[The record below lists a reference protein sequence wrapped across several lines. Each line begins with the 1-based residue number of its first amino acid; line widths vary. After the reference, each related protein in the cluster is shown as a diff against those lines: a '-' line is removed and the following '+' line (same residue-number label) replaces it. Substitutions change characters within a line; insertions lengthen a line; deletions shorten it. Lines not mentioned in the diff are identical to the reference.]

1 MRAIGRLSRLALLPL
16 FVASTVRAEG
26 LKDLARTYA
35 RDYALAAKAH
45 ARIPSFSRQ
54 TGLACNACHT
64 SFPQLTPFG
73 RMFKLNGY
81 TLTGLQTVQAGD
93 SGRRQSLRLDL
104 IPPVSAM
111 VMSSLTQVKKDV
123 PGNQNGV
130 VQFPQQLSVFFGSA
144 ITPRLGTFLQVT
156 YDPTAGSIGMD
167 NADIRYANHTH
178 FARKVLVYGF
188 TLNNNP
194 TVQDVWNAVPAWG
207 FPFAASAIAP
217 TPAAAAILDGALGQ
231 EVAGL
236 GAYGLWDNHLYGEL
250 SAYRSAAQGGHSPP
264 DSTSTNTLHGVGPY
278 WRLFYEQNW
287 NKQSLM
293 VGMLGMITSLYPVG
307 ITGLRDKFTDI
318 AFNAQYERPIGK
330 GNLVAHGI
338 WIHEKQK
345 LNADFGAGA
354 ATNPENTLKTLR
366 VDAAAYTASRL
377 GVTVGYFK
385 TSGTEDALRY
395 GGSSLVGSPN
405 SDGVVVELSAL
416 PWLNTRFELQYV
428 LYNKFNGASKN
439 FDGTGRNAGDNNTL
453 YLLSWVAF

>member
-1 MRAIGRLSRLALLPL
+1 MRGFGRLLRLALLPL
-16 FVASTVRAEG
+16 SVASTLHAEG
-26 LKDLARTYA
+26 LKDLASTYA

-64 SFPQLTPFG
+64 SFPQLTSFG

-111 VMSSLTQVKKDV
+111 VMSSLTQVKKEV
-123 PGNQNGV
+123 PGTQNGV
-130 VQFPQQLSVFFGSA
+130 VQFPQQLSVFFGEA
-144 ITPRLGTFLQVT
+144 ITPKLGTFLQVT
-156 YDPTAGSIGMD
+156 YDPVAGSIGMD

-178 FARKVLVYGF
+178 LAKKVLVYGF

-207 FPFAASAIAP
+207 FPFASSAVAP
-217 TPAAAAILDGALGQ
+217 TPAAATLLDEAFGQ
-231 EVAGL
+231 QVAGL

-250 SAYRSAAQGGHSPP
+250 SVYRTAFQGGANPP
-264 DSTSTNTLHGVGPY
+264 DSTSTNTLHGVAPY
-278 WRLFYEQNW
+278 WRVFYQRDW
-287 NKQSLM
+287 NKQALM
-293 VGMLGMITSLYPVG
+293 VGTIGMATSVYPEGV
-307 ITGLRDKFTDI
+307 TGLRNKFTEI
-318 AFNAQYERPIGK
+318 AFNAQYERPLGK
-330 GNLVAHGI
+330 GNLIAHAI

-345 LNADFGAGA
+345 LDADFEAGA
-354 ATNPENTLKTLR
+354 ASNPENTLKTLR
-366 VDAAAYTASRL
+366 IDAAAYTASRL
-377 GVTVGYFK
+377 GVTVGYFN
-385 TSGTEDALRY
+385 TSGTEDAIRY
-395 GGSSLVGSPN
+395 GGSSVIGSPN
-405 SDGVVVELSAL
+405 SDGMVFELSAL